1 MDDKEK
7 QERIRKRL
15 EELSKSNKPSGDKR
29 SPFGS
34 FRIFMMI
41 LSLVFVFYVLSGNMN
56 SYLQEK

>member
-34 FRIFMMI
+34 FRIFI
-41 LSLVFVFYVLSGNMN
+41 RFLCIVGKHEFIFTR
-56 SYLQEK
+56 EKECKLY

>member
-56 SYLQEK
+56 S